1 MPLPDVIVC
10 QLHDCTTMFI
20 FQNSLYSVLACTQ
33 SGAIQEKCG
42 NPVCCPDCGN
52 LSGIILKQQLQ
63 LIPPL
68 HEMYIAC

>member
-1 MPLPDVIVC
+1 MIAPLCLSSRTACIQCLLVPS
-10 QLHDCTTMFI
+10 QEP
-20 FQNSLYSVLACTQ
+20 CTQ

-52 LSGIILKQQLQ
+52 LSGIILQQQLQ